1 MNVNALIA
9 IGIMSL
15 VTFALRALPFVIF
28 RNKKTPKYVSYLG
41 KFLPYSVMAMLVVY
55 CLKGIQILEGN
66 HGLPELISV
75 AVVALLH
82 IWKKNT
88 VLSIVVGTACY
99 MTLIRVMI

>member
-15 VTFALRALPFVIF
+15 VTFVLRALPFVIF